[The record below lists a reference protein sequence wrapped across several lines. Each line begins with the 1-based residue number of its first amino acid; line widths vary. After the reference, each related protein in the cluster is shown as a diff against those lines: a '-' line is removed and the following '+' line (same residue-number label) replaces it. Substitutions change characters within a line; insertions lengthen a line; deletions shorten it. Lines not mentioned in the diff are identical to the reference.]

1 MSDSEKPT
9 AAAVG
14 KMKKEEL
21 KDLVIKLL
29 DETTPTGAAEQQSH
43 EIMPML
49 RTILT
54 EVRKGNEERE
64 KLSRDIE
71 ELKVK
76 NNTLTKTLVQH

>member
-29 DETTPTGAAEQQSH
+29 DETGTNWCC
-43 EIMPML
+43 
-49 RTILT
+49 RTT
-54 EVRKGNEERE
+54 E
-64 KLSRDIE
+64 S
-71 ELKVK
+71 
-76 NNTLTKTLVQH
+76 